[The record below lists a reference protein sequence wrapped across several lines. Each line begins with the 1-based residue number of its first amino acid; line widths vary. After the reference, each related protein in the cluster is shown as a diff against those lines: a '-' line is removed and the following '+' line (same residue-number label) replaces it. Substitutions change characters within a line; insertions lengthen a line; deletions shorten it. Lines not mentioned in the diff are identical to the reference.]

1 MLMLK
6 NITALFIFMKK
17 LFVALLLFFVPVR
30 VCWPLLSLF
39 GCKIDRRASV
49 GFSCVWVT
57 GLTLEEKS
65 RIGHF
70 NIIHCREFR
79 LGKSA
84 YLGILNIVL
93 GPFDLILGARSAI
106 GTSNTVSRAR
116 HLVGSNAVLTL
127 GVLSKITSNHKIDCF
142 DSISFGDFTT
152 LAGSGSQL
160 WTHSFKHDREGPGRQ
175 ESSAGIIIGNNVYI
189 GSGSI
194 VTAGVT
200 IGSSIS
206 IGPGSILT
214 KSLSKSGDYLQAS
227 PLQVSL
233 D

>member
-1 MLMLK
+1 MIK
-6 NITALFIFMKK
+6 NIVNVFRFIKK
-17 LFVALLLFFVPVR
+17 FLVATIVFFVPIKI
-30 VCWPLLSLF
+30 CWPLLSLF
-39 GCKIDRRASV
+39 GFEVDRDARV
-49 GFSCVWVT
+49 GFSLVWVNS
-57 GLTLEEKS
+57 LTLEEKS

-70 NIIHCREFR
+70 NIIRCREFR
-79 LGKSA
+79 LSKSA
-84 YLGILNIVL
+84 YIGMLNIVL
-93 GPFDLILGARSAI
+93 GPFDLTLGARSSI

-160 WTHSFKHDREGPGRQ
+160 WTHSFKHDREGPGRN
-175 ESSAGIIIGNNVYI
+175 ESSAEIIIGNNVYI

-194 VTAGVT
+194 LTAGIT
-200 IGSSIS
+200 IGSSIG
-206 IGPGSILT
+206 IGPGSVVT
-214 KSLSKSGDYLQAS
+214 KSLFKSGQYLQAPPMLIS
-227 PLQVSL
+227 V